1 MPNGDHPTPIENV
14 VFFTIYMMIG
24 FIVFS
29 LIGKLSISIGVLI
42 TLLSLFIVFL
52 QNIFKEK

>member
-14 VFFTIYMMIG
+14 VFFIFYMIIG

-29 LIGKLSISIGVLI
+29 SIGKLSISIGVVI

>member
-14 VFFTIYMMIG
+14 VFFIIYMIIG
-24 FIVFS
+24 FVVFS
-29 LIGKLSISIGVLI
+29 SIGKLSISTGVVI
-42 TLLSLFIVFL
+42 ILLSLFILFL

>member
-14 VFFTIYMMIG
+14 VFFIIYMIVG
-24 FIVFS
+24 FVIFS
-29 LIGKLSISIGVLI
+29 SIGKLSISIGVGI